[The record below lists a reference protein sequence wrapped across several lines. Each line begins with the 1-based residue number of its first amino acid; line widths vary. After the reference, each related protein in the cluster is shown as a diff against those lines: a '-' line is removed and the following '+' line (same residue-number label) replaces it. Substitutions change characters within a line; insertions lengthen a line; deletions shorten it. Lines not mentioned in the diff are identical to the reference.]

1 VTTGAVLPH
10 PLTKE
15 DVADR
20 LTGDEVMDST
30 AIHRHKTAIRRG
42 DFSRPVKCLLRDG
55 LVGKEVT
62 FFDYGCG
69 RGEDIELLTSEGVTC
84 GGWDPAYRPDGARQE
99 ADVVNLGYV
108 INVIENP
115 EERAATVKNA
125 WQLCRQLLAVS
136 AQVLVAG
143 RGKEPVEFGDGVLTG
158 RGTFQKIYDQTE
170 LKSYLE
176 AQLQVEAIP
185 AGIGTFYLFKDEG
198 RQQQFLA
205 NRFRRREILPRRRIA
220 ELRLEETRQ
229 ALEPLMEVIAG
240 LGRLPD
246 PVEFPGAP
254 AIVERFG
261 SLKRAF
267 AAIQRLTGAET
278 WEAIAKRQREDRL
291 VYLALAR
298 FRKRPAFSLLPLTLQ
313 RDMKTFFG
321 TYAKACAEADELL
334 FKAGEAAAIDEA
346 CKRSTVGKL
355 LPDDLYIHR
364 GALGSLE
371 PLLRI
376 YEGCGRAYLG
386 EVEGANIIK
395 IHRRTGKLS
404 YLVYPDFETDP
415 HPALLRCVK
424 LNLRTRQI
432 ECYDYGQSVNPPVLH
447 RKESFLLQDDPLHGK
462 FARLTAQ
469 EEKQGLLD
477 DPSGIGT
484 RDGWGRRLAER
495 GFALKGHRLV
505 RVTAKEGLSDQA
517 EAQG

>member
-1 VTTGAVLPH
+1 MESAT
-10 PLTKE
+10 
-15 DVADR
+15 
-20 LTGDEVMDST
+20 
-30 AIHRHKTAIRRG
+30 IQRHKTAIRRG

-55 LVGKEVT
+55 LVGRDVT

-69 RGEDIELLTSEGVTC
+69 RGEDIELLTTEGVAC
-84 GGWDPAYRPDGARQE
+84 GGWDPVFRPDAARQE

-115 EERAATVKNA
+115 EERADTLKSA
-125 WQLCRQLLAVS
+125 WALCRQLLSVS

-158 RGTFQKIYDQTE
+158 RGTFQKFFDQAE
-170 LKSYLE
+170 LKTYLE

-185 AGIGTFYLFKDEG
+185 AGIGVFYLFKDEV
-198 RQQQFLA
+198 RQQAFLA

-229 ALEPLMEVIAG
+229 ALEPLMEVITV

-246 PVEFPGAP
+246 PAEFPGSQAV
-254 AIVERFG
+254 IERFK

-267 AAIQRLTGAET
+267 AAIQRITGLET
-278 WEAIAKRQREDRL
+278 WEAIARRRREDLL

-298 FRKRPAFSLLPLTLQ
+298 FGKRPAFSHLPLPLQ
-313 RDMKTFFG
+313 RDMKAFFG
-321 TYAKACAEADELL
+321 TYSKACAEADALL
-334 FKAGEAAAIDEA
+334 FRAGDAAAIDET
-346 CKRSTVGKL
+346 CKRSMVGKL
-355 LPDDLYIHR
+355 LPDDLYVHR
-364 GALGSLE
+364 SALDSLE

-395 IHRRTGKLS
+395 IHRRSGKLS
-404 YLVYPDFETDP
+404 YLLYPDFETDP
-415 HPALLRCVK
+415 HPALLRCVR

-432 ECYDYGQSVNPPVLH
+432 ECYDYTQSANPPVLH
-447 RKESFLLQDDPLHGK
+447 RKDSFLTPDHPLYAK

-469 EEKQGLLD
+469 EEKNGLLD

-484 RDGWGRRLAER
+484 RDGWSRRLAER
-495 GFALKGHRLV
+495 GFSLKGHRLV
-505 RVTAKEGLSDQA
+505 KSSGHRTDSREVQRDATVSQVPRLNVSQ
-517 EAQG
+517 